1 VPDEGLGVAAISLQQ
16 AKAPVAGD
24 VGDLDQVGAALH
36 CGGHKTGAQ
45 AVAKIAS
52 AMAPLAAG
60 VVASPRLS

>member
-1 VPDEGLGVAAISLQQ
+1 
-16 AKAPVAGD
+16 VAGD